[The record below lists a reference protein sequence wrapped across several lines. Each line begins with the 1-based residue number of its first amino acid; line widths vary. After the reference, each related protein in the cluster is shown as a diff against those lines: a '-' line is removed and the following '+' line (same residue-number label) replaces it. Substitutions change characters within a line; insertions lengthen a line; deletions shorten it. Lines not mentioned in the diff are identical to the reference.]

1 LSYNWRFVIVK
12 EIAERIEEV
21 IKYPK
26 ISYLKESFYGGGIE
40 WGESMIDDEKK
51 DYFNKQ
57 LDDFIRGIQEDL
69 HLSYKET
76 IWMII
81 DGIFNSAWFQKEFY
95 ILENKTWSEKSVW
108 IRNFKIVQKEKKTEI
123 Q

>member
-1 LSYNWRFVIVK
+1 
-12 EIAERIEEV
+12 
-21 IKYPK
+21 
-26 ISYLKESFYGGGIE
+26 
-40 WGESMIDDEKK
+40 MIDDEKK

-57 LDDFIRGIQEDL
+57 LDNFIRGFQEDL

-95 ILENKTWSEKSVW
+95 ILKNETWNIKTVW
-108 IRNFKIVQKEKKTEI
+108 IENLKIVQKRSILIFDFDIRCLKKKKKI
-123 Q
+123 G